1 MQKRGAN
8 RMNVKAEIMDTT
20 KISSNFPLSPEK
32 EIIRESFLEA
42 INEMFEHQ
50 DIIVVEGSNGIGK
63 TTLLAQ
69 FARTFPEKSISLFI
83 TPASRSSYS
92 PDSVRIDLL
101 SQIWWLRNKKELN
114 VEQIKT
120 LDIASTLSRELA
132 LLQRSAKSH
141 HEIYYFVIDGVC
153 EIPDIDS
160 SYRETIFNL
169 IPFGFSKEFKIL
181 LSGDSSKI
189 PPQILDFSNHKTFQM
204 APFTFDETFK
214 NLKDLDFSREDV
226 LDIYKAFKKP
236 GELASIRRSI
246 HGGESCHDFMKKL
259 PEKLA
264 ILLDFEWRNIDLNNE
279 ILAKALAVIAYS
291 TLDITLDDLSG
302 ILDVSKDKLFE
313 LLSQIQLLKISKSE
327 KLIYVSDE
335 QLDIAKSKLYAYRS
349 EVEEKIIDFLKKSD
363 NPYAPINLS
372 SFYGNTNKHDELIQ
386 YLTPDILVKILKS
399 SHSLIPLVETTMQCV
414 TSALKIERDTDL
426 IDFSLQTAIIRELFE
441 TNTWESEINAL
452 CSLNEIDM
460 VFGLV
465 ERATTKEDQLLLL
478 SILANA
484 KVKYQLDIQDLDER
498 ILSIYKQIDQS
509 KLGDKALD
517 IASNLVNFLPEVAFE
532 LVENSI
538 DLGSEEK
545 NLDWAY
551 TKLSL
556 KAITKTIQ
564 KNPSYGI
571 LEEIAERVKDPNA
584 KSFIKTGSLIFTS
597 YPAKTIIAEANK
609 YERSSDKFDLLTLWA
624 IRNREADGVGE
635 VIELAL
641 QIAINSSKVSPN
653 ARDFRQLSTP
663 LPYIS
668 DLELRNKLIKIIDA
682 QKSTIERLGPI
693 EDYVR
698 ILIILAIAEKDI
710 NDEVCLNR
718 FFEAYLY
725 VDELEDISTKCSCL
739 ARIIS
744 GLLEVDPSRCFDEKH
759 KLHIALNDD
768 FAELIDDIL
777 NKSADQYIVTKNIL
791 RALSKS
797 KTEYA
802 FEIAS
807 KLNGEDRRN
816 RAYFDIVINILDV
829 PDEKLDFKSIKSG
842 YERISR
848 KSNQD
853 DLLLQIL
860 TRINSVGNPEI
871 LKDGRI
877 IFFMNQIFSILDASG
892 RCNAICVC
900 LDFIDDLRVQIN
912 EVMKMNLIN
921 KLRSS
926 WEEIDVEWVKINTGF
941 KISEAISDNKVLSHE
956 FLMKTENYRNN
967 ILFDTSDI
975 AETYLACIK
984 LCLRSY
990 GGLLYQHND
999 LQNDF
1004 LKIKDAIEKIQSKTE
1019 RIGLYTDLALKFR
1032 ASGRENEFSQ
1042 IVNDDIKTL
1051 LRSFP
1056 KEDYMAWE
1064 SAFIEALPALY
1075 LYHPISALEQI
1086 KEIKSE
1092 EDKDRAYLSICSY
1105 IFTKSINEPFYDPAN
1120 SRGNKLSY
1128 EEIMDLVNIM
1138 KEIDKDSNLFY
1149 LISEIVDSVNDYK
1162 SNFNK
1167 NEKAEIIRRL
1177 EEITHEKLPNKKF
1190 IEHEGYKLTALAKI
1204 YELKNVN
1211 IPDWNDLVKRAE
1223 SINVA
1228 DQVFILTYIAD
1239 CLPNKQKELKENLIS
1254 KAEKLIPEI
1263 PSLYDQISRY
1273 EMLSSINIEDQQVSK
1288 RMIKTAMELLIQSDE
1303 PDMLSAQRRFIDLA
1317 YKIDDKFAASLAS
1330 LADNDPARSI
1340 SKHNLEKRFEIH
1352 KLRKSTLSSEK
1363 IEQDTSIFPRDAYPT
1378 VAWMMLGSLNAHKIP
1393 TQRLD
1398 ELRNFAIVGSNIS
1411 LKKAYPIYAW
1421 LIQNCVIRYHDTP
1434 HANDFI
1440 RPLFLA
1446 AIKGCNLII
1455 NIAKKS
1461 SLQIQ
1466 KVKSYSPYKSE
1477 KSVVIADMD
1486 FEEAKNLIK
1495 QWLISNLGNELLI
1508 ADGYFNEEDLWILQE
1523 VLSINPKCQVHILTS
1538 QKNKTKSSNIQ
1549 QEFLDYW
1556 KFHVSHSTPPL
1567 TEVVLASFEISQLS
1581 PIHDRWWISESAGL
1595 RIGNSSHGL
1604 GKSRISDISD
1614 LAPDEVEVRREQIKR
1629 FAIFREREYKGQR
1642 INYQSFTM

>member
-1 MQKRGAN
+1 
-8 RMNVKAEIMDTT
+8 MNGKAEIMDTT
-20 KISSNFPLSPEK
+20 KISSNFPLPPEK

-42 INEMFEHQ
+42 IKEMFEGQ
-50 DIIVVEGSNGIGK
+50 DLIVVEGQNGIGK

-69 FARTFPEKSISLFI
+69 FAKQRPDNSISLFI
-83 TPASRSSYS
+83 TPASSSSYLT
-92 PDSVRIDLL
+92 DSIRIDLL
-101 SQIWWLRNKKELN
+101 SQVWWIRNKEELHI
-114 VEQIKT
+114 EQIES
-120 LDIASTLSRELA
+120 LDIASTLSREIA
-132 LLQRSAKSH
+132 FLQRSAKSH
-141 HEIYYFVIDGVC
+141 HEIYYFIIDGVC
-153 EIPDIDS
+153 EIPDNDS

-169 IPFGFSKEFKIL
+169 IPFGFYKEFKIL
-181 LSGDSSKI
+181 ISGDSSKI
-189 PPQILDFSNHKTFQM
+189 PSQILDFSNHKTFQM

-214 NLKDLDFSREDV
+214 NLEDLGFSRENI

-246 HGGESCHDFMKKL
+246 NGGESYHDFMKKL

-264 ILLDFEWRNIDLNNE
+264 ILLDFEWRDIDLNNE

-291 TLDITLDDLSG
+291 TIDITLDDLSG
-302 ILDVSKDKLFE
+302 ILDISKDNLFE
-313 LLSQIQLLKISKSE
+313 LLSQIQLLKISNSE

-335 QLDIAKSKLYAYRS
+335 QLNIAKSKLYAYRS
-349 EVEEKIIDFLKKSD
+349 EVEEKIIVFLKKSD

-414 TSALKIERDTDL
+414 TSALKIERDTDM

-452 CSLNEIDM
+452 CSLNEIEL

-465 ERATTKEDQLLLL
+465 DRATTKEDQLLLL

-498 ILSIYKQIDQS
+498 ILAIYRQIDQS

-517 IASNLVNFLPEVAFE
+517 IASNLVNFLPELAFE
-532 LVENSI
+532 LVENSN

-545 NLDWAY
+545 DLDWAY

-571 LEEIAERVKDPNA
+571 LEEISERVKDPKA

-609 YERSSDKFDLLTLWA
+609 YERSNDKFDLLTLWA

-641 QIAINSSKVSPN
+641 QIAINSSTVSPN
-653 ARDFRQLSTP
+653 ARDFRKLSTP
-663 LPYIS
+663 IPYIS
-668 DLELRNKLIKIIDA
+668 DLELRKKLIKIVDA

-698 ILIILAIAEKDI
+698 ILIMLAIAEKDI
-710 NDEVCLNR
+710 NDDVCLNK

-744 GLLEVDPSRCFDEKH
+744 GLLEVDPGRCFDEEH

-768 FAELIDDIL
+768 FAELIDDLL

-791 RALSKS
+791 RALSNS
-797 KTEYA
+797 KTEIA

-816 RAYFDIVINILDV
+816 HAYFDIVMNILDI
-829 PDEKLDFKSIKSG
+829 PDEKLDFISIKSG
-842 YERISR
+842 YENISR
-848 KSNQD
+848 KSNRD
-853 DLLLQIL
+853 DLLLLIL
-860 TRINSVGNPEI
+860 TRINSIGNPEI
-871 LKDGRI
+871 LKNGI
-877 IFFMNQIFSILDASG
+877 IVFFINQIYSMLDASG

-900 LDFIDDLRVQIN
+900 LDFIDNLGVRNN
-912 EVMKMNLIN
+912 EVIKQNLII
-921 KLRSS
+921 KLKSS

-941 KISEAISDNKVLSHE
+941 KIIEAISSNKSLSHE
-956 FLMKTENYRNN
+956 FLTMTENYRNN

-990 GGLLYQHND
+990 SGLLYKHKD
-999 LQNDF
+999 LKNDF
-1004 LKIKDAIEKIQSKTE
+1004 LQIKDAIEKIQSKTE
-1019 RIGLYTDLALKFR
+1019 KIGLYTDLALRFR
-1032 ASGRENEFSQ
+1032 ASGRKNEFSQ
-1042 IVNDDIKTL
+1042 IVNDVLKTL
-1051 LRSFP
+1051 LRAFP
-1056 KEDYMAWE
+1056 KEDYIAWE

-1075 LYHPISALEQI
+1075 LDHQISALEQI
-1086 KEIKSE
+1086 KEIKSS

-1105 IFTKSINEPFYDPAN
+1105 ILTKSINEPFYDPAN
-1120 SRGNKLSY
+1120 TCGKKLSH
-1128 EEIMDLVNIM
+1128 EEIMDLVNLM
-1138 KEIDKDSNLFY
+1138 KKIDKDSNLFY
-1149 LISEIVDSVNDYK
+1149 LITEIVDSVIDHKNR
-1162 SNFNK
+1162 FNK
-1167 NEKAEIIRRL
+1167 NEKAEIISWL
-1177 EEITHEKLPNKKF
+1177 EDIIQEKLPNEKF
-1190 IEHEGYKLTALAKI
+1190 IKHEGFKLTALAKI

-1211 IPDWNDLVKRAE
+1211 MPEWNDLINRAE

-1239 CLPNKQKELKENLIS
+1239 CLPNKQRELKENLIS

-1263 PSLYDQISRY
+1263 PSLYDQIDRY
-1273 EMLSSINIEDQQVSK
+1273 EMLSSSNIEDQQVSK
-1288 RMIKTAMELLIQSDE
+1288 RIIKTAMELLIRSDE

-1330 LADNDPARSI
+1330 IADNDPARSM
-1340 SKHNLEKRFEIH
+1340 SKHNLERRFEIH
-1352 KLRKSTLSSEK
+1352 KLRKSILSPEK
-1363 IEQDTSIFPRDAYPT
+1363 TDPDDLDFSQNTYPS
-1378 VAWMMLGSLNAHKIP
+1378 VAWMLLGSLNADRIP
-1393 TQRLD
+1393 TQRL
-1398 ELRNFAIVGSNIS
+1398 EEIRSFAIVGSKIS
-1411 LKKAYPIYAW
+1411 LQKAYPIYAW
-1421 LIQNCVIRYHDTP
+1421 LIQNCVIRYQDKP
-1434 HANDFI
+1434 QANDFI

-1455 NIAKKS
+1455 NIAEKS

-1466 KVKSYSPYKSE
+1466 KVKTNTLYESK

-1486 FEEAKNLIK
+1486 FEEVKNLLK
-1495 QWLISNLGNELLI
+1495 QWLISNLKNELFI
-1508 ADGYFNEEDLWILQE
+1508 ADGYFKKEDLWILLE
-1523 VLSINPKCQVHILTS
+1523 VISINPKCKVYILTS
-1538 QKNKTKSSNIQ
+1538 QKRNYKFHDVQ

-1556 KFHVSHSTPPL
+1556 KFHVSQSAPPP
-1567 TEVVLASFEISQLS
+1567 TEVVLARSESSPLS
-1581 PIHDRWWISESAGL
+1581 PIHDRWWISENTGL
-1595 RIGNSSHGL
+1595 RIGTSTNSL
-1604 GKSRISDISD
+1604 GNNRISEISDISPG
-1614 LAPDEVEVRREQIKR
+1614 LVEERKEIIKR
-1629 FAIFREREYKGQR
+1629 FVIFKEREYKGEK
-1642 INYQSFTM
+1642 ISYLSFTM